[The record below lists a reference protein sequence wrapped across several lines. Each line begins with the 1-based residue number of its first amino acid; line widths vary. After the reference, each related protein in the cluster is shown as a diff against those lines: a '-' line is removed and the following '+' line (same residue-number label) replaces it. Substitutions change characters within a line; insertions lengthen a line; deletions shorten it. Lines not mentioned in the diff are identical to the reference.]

1 MTGDSEDLVLVGR
14 TLGFRQGRASPGC
27 LSCALGPACLSPNV
41 RQGSCVDRDLKPSH
55 RQAALSR
62 LVSLIAMRRA
72 LASGRAVARWD
83 RRPATKGIGF
93 TLIELLVVIAIIAIL
108 AALLLPVLSRAKA
121 AGLSAACK
129 SNLHQIG
136 IALNLYTDQNQ
147 QYPPWTHGDNRGDW
161 DYSLLAYA
169 GRNANL
175 FLCPARNPSLVWTNV
190 MMINPTYGYNAVGT
204 GFPARP
210 RGLAGS
216 TDMISAFF
224 AFSPGVREAQV
235 LAPCDMIAIGDYPE
249 VGPGDGDGDIGA
261 ALDGEDD
268 YVATRHNGGANIVFC
283 DAHVEY
289 GKQAKWME
297 RAVPARR
304 RWNSDNEPHPE
315 TWH

>member
-1 MTGDSEDLVLVGR
+1 MKRKLACS
-14 TLGFRQGRASPGC
+14 RAE
-27 LSCALGPACLSPNV
+27 
-41 RQGSCVDRDLKPSH
+41 
-55 RQAALSR
+55 
-62 LVSLIAMRRA
+62 
-72 LASGRAVARWD
+72 ARWW
-83 RRPATKGIGF
+83 RRGLKGERAF

-121 AGLSAACK
+121 AGLSAVCK

-147 QYPPWTHGDNRGDW
+147 QYPSWTHGSQNDW
-161 DYSLLAYA
+161 GYSLLAFA
-169 GRNANL
+169 GRNPKV
-175 FLCPARNPSLVWTNV
+175 FLCPARSPSAVWTNV

-204 GFPARP
+204 GFPAKP
-210 RGLAGS
+210 HGLVS
-216 TDMISAFF
+216 SLDMISAFF
-224 AFSPGVREAQV
+224 ASSPGVREAQV

-249 VGPGDGDGDIGA
+249 VGPEEGDGDIAA

-268 YVATRHNGGANIVFC
+268 YVATRHNGGANLVFC
-283 DAHVEY
+283 DAHVEF

-297 RAVPARR
+297 RTVPARK